1 MGVFIGAELRHLS
14 AYQGSFLN
22 WKQGEAFFVGPSLF
36 IQLPHRVVFKAV
48 WSAQVTGKA
57 LNRPSGTLDL
67 VNFERHQARAQLVKS
82 F

>member
-1 MGVFIGAELRHLS
+1 MLSKMGDSHESNFRKKVAMARLGMLVA
-14 AYQGSFLN
+14 ATAA
-22 WKQGEAFFVGPSLF
+22 W
-36 IQLPHRVVFKAV
+36 PHRVVFKAV